1 MRQDCYSRAL
11 EDEAFQVI
19 LQVWNVLSTLWSS
32 AAIPV
37 FFSWVPLKACG
48 MTGNKMKAET
58 TD

>member
-1 MRQDCYSRAL
+1 MKRFRLFCRCGMCFPQSHTSP
-11 EDEAFQVI
+11 Q
-19 LQVWNVLSTLWSS
+19 WSS